1 MFQFAWFA
9 QFILFIQMTVFGFPH
24 SDTFGSLP
32 ASGSPKRFV
41 GCYVLPRL
49 CVPRYP
55 PLALSSLSFSLFL
68 QKLLTLLFSLFFCS
82 FQGAFSLDSF
92 KPSRRSLFFLP

>member
-9 QFILFIQMTVFGFPH
+9 QFILFIQMTVSGFPH
-24 SDTFGSLP
+24 SDT
-32 ASGSPKRFV
+32 SGSMLASSSPERFV

-55 PLALSSLSFSLFL
+55 PLALSSLSCFL
-68 QKLLTLLFSLFFCS
+68 LSIPENILYSFFFCS
-82 FQGAFSLDSF
+82 FQGASF
-92 KPSRRSLFFLP
+92 TGLFQAQSPQ